1 MENSRLQST
10 ASHKTNISASEI
22 MLGETQAK
30 IDILI
35 KELLEAMRNSDL
47 QINTNKIKYH
57 INTTHGHLQTGLY
70 N

>member
-1 MENSRLQST
+1 
-10 ASHKTNISASEI
+10 